1 MILSIF
7 EIQLVNAQLNI
18 LAPLPKNPCPAVEW
32 YDVYNCSESCGICES
47 CKNHAKRF
55 HVHQCISDKIPLSS
69 EELRLKKAYTEIKN
83 AKIGHSNSTPDT
95 IAGAIAF
102 VKKKY
107 GISDRKFK
115 YGNLPYFHNMKI
127 VWYHFIFS
135 SPEFVS
141 AMTDYII
148 ASWYHV
154 SFKMYEH
161 DAENDE
167 HDAEKDEQRHHELFV
182 KMEYTY
188 KELCALVDQIDDE
201 IKEVI
206 KEISHTHILPIAYR
220 KYKKLL
226 KNYGLVFV
234 CEEDKEEIVAREGK
248 IVVLTATIVEESDK
262 LQTLKVQYDTME
274 HAYKKLIDACK
285 VDFVSK
291 EDNDEIFAKKEE
303 FFALEGTFLRE
314 REKLRNLQ
322 KHLDALKKKQRK
334 ALENQIQYAESLLA
348 QLEEKL

>member
-1 MILSIF
+1 MYPSIF
-7 EIQLVNAQLNI
+7 DIPSAHELLNI
-18 LAPLPKNPCPAVEW
+18 IAPLPENPCPKVIW
-32 YDVYNCSESCGICES
+32 YDVYNCSESCRICES
-47 CKNHAKRF
+47 CEKHAKHF
-55 HVHQCISDKIPLSS
+55 HVHQCIMDNIPLSS
-69 EELRLKKAYTEIKN
+69 EALRLKDAYTDIKK

-102 VKKKY
+102 VKKKH

-115 YGNLPYFHNMKI
+115 YDNLPYFPNMKI
-127 VWYHFIFS
+127 EWYHLILS

-141 AMTDYII
+141 ALTEYII
-148 ASWYHV
+148 ASWNHA

-167 HDAEKDEQRHHELFV
+167 HDAEKDEQCRDELFV

-188 KELCALVDQIDDE
+188 KELYPLVDQIDDE
-201 IKEVI
+201 INEVI
-206 KEISHTHILPIAYR
+206 KKISHTHILPIAYR

-226 KNYGLVFV
+226 KNYGFVFV
-234 CEEDKEEIVAREGK
+234 CEEDKKEIVDREAE
-248 IVVLTATIVEESDK
+248 IDVLTTTIVQESDK

-274 HAYKKLIDACK
+274 HAYK

-314 REKLRNLQ
+314 CEKLCNLQ

-348 QLEEKL
+348 QLEDKL